1 MCTLIQWQT
10 EVVLWWWVT
19 PWSHAILTLLRGTD
33 SGFWDPEHHTEE
45 EKDKEAGEECKKM
58 YLQKIDMHKKTAH
71 EVLDD
76 WLQLQQQ
83 RYAVIW
89 VNGSWNCL
97 QRWRRYG
104 RLLHLTGLHSTKQN
118 KKTNVG
124 WRVWEQAALE
134 RHNSSDGSFIHP
146 GCSRHKQPDG
156 QAGLTYKRFL
166 VFLLHWVDLLN
177 VVQTVKL

>member
-1 MCTLIQWQT
+1 MRTLIQCQT
-10 EVVLWWWVT
+10 EVVLG
-19 PWSHAILTLLRGTD
+19 WSHVILSLLRGTD
-33 SGFWDPEHHTEE
+33 SGFWDLEYHIEE

-58 YLQKIDMHKKTAH
+58 YLQKIDTHKKTAH

-97 QRWRRYG
+97 QRWRRYW
-104 RLLHLTGLHSTKQN
+104 RLLHLTGLHSKKQS
-118 KKTNVG
+118 KETNVG

-134 RHNSSDGSFIHP
+134 CHNSSDGRFIHT
-146 GCSRHKQPDG
+146 GCSRCKQLDG
-156 QAGLTYKRFL
+156 QAGLTK
-166 VFLLHWVDLLN
+166 
-177 VVQTVKL
+177 QTFSGLSVHCFIGSTY